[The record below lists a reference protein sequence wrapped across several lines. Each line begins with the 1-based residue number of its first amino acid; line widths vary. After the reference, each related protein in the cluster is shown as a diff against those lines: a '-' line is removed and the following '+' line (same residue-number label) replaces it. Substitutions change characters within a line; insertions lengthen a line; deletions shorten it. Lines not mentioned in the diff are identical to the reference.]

1 MENKDTE
8 LVEKEHSIEVVP
20 DVEANKKVDDLE
32 KRLNITVIDPTLPTV
47 EYKVIKKYDLQPTK
61 TFVKTITTPVT
72 PITPVVETSNT
83 IKNTDT
89 SKFKKKKIQQKPI
102 FTSPIDIAFAKQ
114 EPQRQVEVMRVL
126 SDNSN
131 VVKAKKEFSW
141 LIYCFILLLVVTI
154 ICMSVYA
161 LVDAIVVFSQWNLAL
176 QNNLFPNISYL
187 HFVEILKP
195 TYLYQYFFTTAD
207 GKVTLGP
214 TSDANQTLAAATTYA
229 ATTSNYSVGGF
240 GLVSAARFLHAE
252 GVVNAS
258 NILNSS
264 LEHDLAWPAI
274 IQVIYSLV
282 GILIVVLL
290 ILVPAK
296 KHWATFIMM
305 IFACSFIII

>member
-32 KRLNITVIDPTLPTV
+32 KRLNLTVIDPTLPTV

-131 VVKAKKEFSW
+131 VVKAKKEFS
-141 LIYCFILLLVVTI
+141 
-154 ICMSVYA
+154 
-161 LVDAIVVFSQWNLAL
+161 
-176 QNNLFPNISYL
+176 
-187 HFVEILKP
+187 
-195 TYLYQYFFTTAD
+195 
-207 GKVTLGP
+207 
-214 TSDANQTLAAATTYA
+214 
-229 ATTSNYSVGGF
+229 
-240 GLVSAARFLHAE
+240 
-252 GVVNAS
+252 
-258 NILNSS
+258 
-264 LEHDLAWPAI
+264 
-274 IQVIYSLV
+274 
-282 GILIVVLL
+282 
-290 ILVPAK
+290 
-296 KHWATFIMM
+296 
-305 IFACSFIII
+305 

>member
-1 MENKDTE
+1 MENKDSE

-72 PITPVVETSNT
+72 PITPTVPVTPVV
-83 IKNTDT
+83 DT
-89 SKFKKKKIQQKPI
+89 STKKTKKKKFESQKTFI
-102 FTSPIDIAFAKQ
+102 SPIDIAFVKQ
-114 EPQRQVEVMRVL
+114 EPQKQVEVMKVL
-126 SDNSN
+126 SDNN
-131 VVKAKKEFSW
+131 NLVKEKKEFSW

-176 QNNLFPNISYL
+176 QNNLFPTISYL

-195 TYLYQYFFTTAD
+195 TYLYQYFFTSAD

-214 TSDANQTLAAATTYA
+214 TSDANQTLAAATAYA
-229 ATTSNYSVGGF
+229 ATTSNVSVGGF
-240 GLVSAARFLHAE
+240 GLVSAARFLHAD
-252 GVVNAS
+252 GVVDAS

-264 LEHDLAWPAI
+264 LGKDLAWPAI
-274 IQVIYSLV
+274 IQVIYSLI

-290 ILVPAK
+290 MLVPAR